1 MKEGVFNRLD
11 MGERERATVGV
22 GERERKGA
30 KGLREREG
38 FG

>member
-1 MKEGVFNRLD
+1 MKEGVFNYLD
-11 MGERERATVGV
+11 MGEREGATMGV

-30 KGLREREG
+30 RGLREREG